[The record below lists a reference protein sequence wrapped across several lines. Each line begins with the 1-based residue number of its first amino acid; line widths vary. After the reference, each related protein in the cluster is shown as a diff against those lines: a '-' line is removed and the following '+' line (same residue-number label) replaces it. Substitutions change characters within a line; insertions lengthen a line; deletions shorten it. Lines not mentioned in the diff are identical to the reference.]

1 MSISKGSR
9 DWPAAEATEIV
20 IVGFFLCISQNVG
33 AKAAT
38 RLLGDPCQDY
48 FHRWQSMSVSNCFRG
63 WPASEATEVVIVG
76 FLLFPGQDVGAVAAT
91 CVL

>member
-1 MSISKGSR
+1 MSVNNCFR
-9 DWPAAEATEIV
+9 DWPAAEATEVV
-20 IVGFFLCISQNVG
+20 IVGFLLFISQNVG

-48 FHRWQSMSVSNCFRG
+48 FHLWQSMSVSNCFRS
-63 WPASEATEVVIVG
+63 WSASEATEDVIVG
-76 FLLFPGQDVGAVAAT
+76 FFLFPGQDVGAVAAT